1 MPSEWFLLVRDGT
14 CPECGLAPSSVAT
27 ASIGAALVEEAHRWA
42 QMLLSNADS
51 PSLAM
56 QPAVG
61 VWSALEYGGHARDTL
76 TLFEERIRLALAAE
90 NQHFEY
96 QDQDAEVRDG
106 RYDEADPAILAGQL
120 VANAERFKRLLGDIP
135 RSGLATDGQPARRR
149 TFRRRVAGPLCLARG
164 PPSPSRCGA
173 FRLSITAHS
182 PQPGE
187 RTARGTNLPAMS
199 PSSASTALVTGATR
213 GIGKQVALGLARRG
227 YDVAFT
233 GRTQH
238 EGDAARRPEAEGLPE
253 LKLVS
258 GSLDA
263 TAAAIEALG
272 QRAFPLAVDLLDR
285 NQVLACGPAALDALG
300 HIDVLCNN
308 AIYVG
313 PAGERLFLDTP
324 ADEIEKRLY
333 GNVAAQLLLM
343 QPIVRHMVEQGGG
356 VVGNVTSGAG
366 YAKPPARIGEGGW
379 ALTYGVS
386 KAGFHR
392 IVSQVLAEHERDGLR
407 AYNLQPG
414 AVATERV
421 MAAGE
426 KLEFVRRHAAPVE
439 VVGDTIA
446 HILTAPP
453 GEFTNGG
460 NLQVQDIARDMG
472 TLPA

>member
-1 MPSEWFLLVRDGT
+1 MGPS
-14 CPECGLAPSSVAT
+14 T
-27 ASIGAALVEEAHRWA
+27 AG
-42 QMLLSNADS
+42 
-51 PSLAM
+51 
-56 QPAVG
+56 
-61 VWSALEYGGHARDTL
+61 
-76 TLFEERIRLALAAE
+76 
-90 NQHFEY
+90 
-96 QDQDAEVRDG
+96 
-106 RYDEADPAILAGQL
+106 
-120 VANAERFKRLLGDIP
+120 
-135 RSGLATDGQPARRR
+135 
-149 TFRRRVAGPLCLARG
+149 
-164 PPSPSRCGA
+164 
-173 FRLSITAHS
+173 
-182 PQPGE
+182 
-187 RTARGTNLPAMS
+187 
-199 PSSASTALVTGATR
+199 TALVTGATR

-227 YDVAFT
+227 FDVAFT

-238 EGDAARRPEAEGLPE
+238 EGDAARRPEAEALPE

-285 NQVLACGPAALDALG
+285 NQVLACGPAALEALG

-313 PAGERLFLDTP
+313 PAGERLYLDTP

-343 QPIVRHMVEQGGG
+343 QPIVRHMVERGGG

-439 VVGDTIA
+439 IVGDTIA

-453 GEFTNGG
+453 GEFANGG
-460 NLQVQDIARDMG
+460 NLQVQDIAREMG